1 MINYLQN
8 KSLKSLLVALFMIA
22 SGMASLPAQT
32 IFQGVVASAH
42 VFTVNSNGD
51 RVLFS
56 KGNLQYRASTKTW
69 RFAENQWDCIGDANS
84 NISSSYSGY
93 IDLFGW
99 GTSGYDHGA
108 NSYQPWSTIQNNS
121 YYYAYGAY
129 PYNLYDKTGK
139 ADWGYN
145 AISNGGNTENNGW
158 RTLTRGDWYYLF
170 NSRNT
175 SSGIRYAKATVN
187 NVKGVILLPD
197 DWSTNYYTLNSTNTS
212 NASFSS
218 NTFTASQWSTL
229 EQHGVVFLPVA
240 GRRNG
245 SLVYDVGYD
254 GYYWS
259 ASCRNSDYAWY
270 VGFKGDT
277 LSTGYSSGREGGFSV
292 RLVRS
297 SQNYSFGINVS
308 SSPVEG
314 GTVSGGGT
322 YQEGAGC
329 TLTATPSVG
338 YEFGCWTSEGS
349 AVSADSNYTFVVL
362 GDMDLV
368 AHFVEEGNITFAD
381 ANVKALCV
389 ANWDTNADGELSFA
403 EAVKVISLG
412 EVFKNNTSITSFNEL
427 QYFTSLSAITSE
439 AFYGCTELARI
450 TIPENVN
457 SVGSKAFWNCPALQ
471 TVYFNA
477 INCISMQTTYNSN
490 TYSVFS
496 SDASGGAPAL
506 TRVVIGNQVTRIPDY
521 AFKGSEDIYQ
531 RLVIPASVASIGNYA
546 FYNCN
551 SMVLMVIQGNGLQ
564 TIGEYAFYGCSALAS
579 VLNLPNSVTTIGQY
593 AFYGCL
599 VLPSVTIGTGMATIG
614 GYAFWNCPAMTT
626 VNFNATN
633 CTQMYTSTVTSSY
646 EYVSYSVFNSG
657 TSNGGATPIVTLN
670 IGSNVTRIPD
680 YAFRN
685 STNLTS
691 DIIIPNATS
700 SIGTY
705 AFHGVKS
712 TTLTIGTAVTSIGG
726 YAFWNCPNL
735 ATVYFNATN
744 CTQMYTRTVTSSSNY
759 LYYSVFNSGTSNGG
773 ATPIVTLNIG
783 SNVTRIPDYAFQNS
797 TNLTSDIIIP
807 NVTSSIGT
815 YAFYGAKSTT
825 LTIGTAVTSIGG
837 DAFWNCPNLA
847 MVNFNATNCTS
858 MVTDSQYSVFN
869 SGTSYSN
876 VTPIVTLNIGN
887 NVKRIP
893 DYAFRNSGNMANN
906 LVIPNSVTYIGQY
919 AFAGSSGQGRTLL
932 LGNAVKT
939 IGQYAFQGC
948 SGFTGDLV
956 IPNSVSTLGQYAF
969 SDCSGFNG
977 TLTLSSNTS
986 LTAIEQYTFNGCSGL
1001 TGTLTIPGNVVTIAG
1016 SAFRGCSGFTG
1027 ALSLHDD
1034 MTTIGDYAFYGCTN
1048 IATLTIGTSITSIG
1062 GYAFWNCPA
1071 LTAVNFNAT
1080 NCTSMVTNSQY
1091 SVFNCGTI
1099 SSNATPIVTLNI
1111 GSNVTRIPNYAFRKS
1126 SRLTCDIIIPNAV
1139 TFIGTYSFA
1148 ECSGH
1153 NVTIGNG
1160 VVEISNYAFYNS
1172 SAINGTLHFG
1182 NTVETIGQY
1191 AFKGCNGFTG
1201 DLVIPNSVATLEKSA
1216 FQGCTGF
1223 DGSLIIGSGVQAI
1236 SQYTFADCSGFLG
1249 SLIVGRQVNSVGN
1262 YAFRNCSGFTVA
1274 ISENPT
1280 PPTAVNNSFQSMNF
1294 SIPLYVPYA
1303 MMPAYQS
1310 AAGWSQFTNCVEQCV
1325 FDQLDNDQWSDETN
1339 WYAMQLP
1346 GPTDVVCVNS
1356 NCQMDVSAN
1365 VLHLYVLNLNDVL
1378 TINNGKTLTATYGV
1392 GSLQPSQIVVN
1403 DGGQLVNTISNAYG
1417 TVKKQ
1422 INGYGTGDD
1431 GWYTIAAPIYGG
1443 LPVGGLTTGTYDLY
1457 YYDEPTCYWIN
1468 MKQEN
1473 NEFAHLNPAQGYL
1486 YANQSPKTLNLA
1498 GQLNASNAKFEIPV
1512 SFTSNSLAGFNLV
1525 GNPYTNNIN
1534 ITDVKINGTA
1544 QTAFYRADGGSGL
1557 VAYVA
1562 EDNEPIKPGDGFFV
1576 KATEEGTLSFGG
1588 SPTRGG
1594 LLPENSYVRLVLRKD
1609 DQVADRAYLRMNE
1622 GTTLEKMSASNAHS
1636 QLYFKNGGERY
1647 AIADFEPV
1655 EDAMPLFLDR
1665 ADGTYTI
1672 EATLL
1677 NAKCEYLHLIDNMT
1691 GTDINLLETPSY
1703 TFTSKTTDYPSRFR
1717 LAFSPISGDTGG
1729 DNAPFAFV
1737 SNGNIIINGVDDDAT
1752 LQVIDMIGRV
1762 VVCRDA
1768 LNAPLPTAGIPAG
1781 VYVLRLISGDSVKT
1795 QKVTID

>member
-1 MINYLQN
+1 MINSSQIIKRLLTLLFVFTMSVEATNLFAQN
-8 KSLKSLLVALFMIA
+8 RPFY
-22 SGMASLPAQT
+22 GR
-32 IFQGVVASAH
+32 
-42 VFTVNSNGD
+42 FTVNANGD
-51 RVLFS
+51 QVFFS
-56 KGNLQYRASTKTW
+56 QGNLQYQASTNTW
-69 RFAENQWDCIGDANS
+69 RFAENQWDCIGNANS

-99 GTSGYDHGA
+99 GTSGYSHGA
-108 NSYQPWSTIQNNS
+108 NCYQPWSTSNS
-121 YYYAYGAY
+121 YSDYYAYGQY
-129 PYNLYDKTGK
+129 TYYLYDQTGK

-145 AISNGGNTENNGW
+145 AISNGGNTENSGW
-158 RTLTRGDWYYLF
+158 RTLTREEWVYLF
-170 NSRNT
+170 NTRST

-187 NVKGVILLPD
+187 NVNGVILLPD
-197 DWSTNYYTLNSTNTS
+197 DWSTDYYTLNSTNTS

-218 NTFTASQWSTL
+218 NTITASQWSTL
-229 EQHGVVFLPVA
+229 EQHGVVFLPAA
-240 GRRNG
+240 GYRDGASISGVG
-245 SLVYDVGYD
+245 SYGL
-254 GYYWS
+254 YWS
-259 ASCRNSDYAWY
+259 ASYYTSNYAWNVY
-270 VGFKGDT
+270 FYGSYLTPD
-277 LSTGYSSGREGGFSV
+277 SYSYRCHGRAV

-297 SQNYSFGINVS
+297 AQNVSFGINAS

-314 GTVSGGGT
+314 GTVSGDGT
-322 YQEGAGC
+322 YEDGAVC
-329 TLTATPSVG
+329 TLTAKPSAG
-338 YEFGCWTSEGS
+338 YEFAYWTSEGS
-349 AVSADSNYTFVVL
+349 VVSVDPNYAFVVW

-381 ANVKALCV
+381 ANVKAICV
-389 ANWDTNADGELSFA
+389 ANWDTNADGELSYA
-403 EAVKVISLG
+403 EAAKVTSLG
-412 EVFKNNTSITSFNEL
+412 EVFKNNTSINSFNEL

-439 AFYGCTELARI
+439 AFYGCTELTRI
-450 TIPENVN
+450 TIPEHVT

-477 INCISMQTTYNSN
+477 INCIIMQTTYNSN

-564 TIGEYAFYGCSALAS
+564 TIGEYAFYDCSALAS
-579 VLNLPNSVTTIGQY
+579 ALNLPNSVTTIGQY

-599 VLPSVTIGTGMATIG
+599 VLPSVTIGTGMTTIG
-614 GYAFWNCPAMTT
+614 GYAFWNCPVMTT

-670 IGSNVTRIPD
+670 IGSNVT
-680 YAFRN
+680 
-685 STNLTS
+685 
-691 DIIIPNATS
+691 
-700 SIGTY
+700 
-705 AFHGVKS
+705 
-712 TTLTIGTAVTSIGG
+712 
-726 YAFWNCPNL
+726 
-735 ATVYFNATN
+735 
-744 CTQMYTRTVTSSSNY
+744 
-759 LYYSVFNSGTSNGG
+759 
-773 ATPIVTLNIG
+773 
-783 SNVTRIPDYAFQNS
+783 
-797 TNLTSDIIIP
+797 
-807 NVTSSIGT
+807 
-815 YAFYGAKSTT
+815 
-825 LTIGTAVTSIGG
+825 
-837 DAFWNCPNLA
+837 
-847 MVNFNATNCTS
+847 
-858 MVTDSQYSVFN
+858 
-869 SGTSYSN
+869 
-876 VTPIVTLNIGN
+876 
-887 NVKRIP
+887 RIP

-956 IPNSVSTLGQYAF
+956 IPNSVSTLGQFAF

-986 LTAIEQYTFNGCSGL
+986 LTAIEQYTFNGCSEL

-1048 IATLTIGTSITSIG
+1048 IAALTIGTSITSIG

-1080 NCTSMVTNSQY
+1080 NCTSMATNSYY

-1111 GSNVTRIPNYAFRKS
+1111 GSNVPRIPNYAFRKS

-1201 DLVIPNSVATLEKSA
+1201 DLVIPNSVATLEQSA

-1325 FDQLDNDQWSDETN
+1325 FDQLDNDQWSDEMN

-1588 SPTRGG
+1588 SHTRGG